1 MKREDLIDI
10 FSRIP
15 EHDHSRVHMMLRT
28 GNFLN
33 VDTMLRYEPT
43 YVLFRGREAGNQD
56 ESRGFFVPYDD
67 VVFLKLE
74 RIVTLDEMDKIY
86 ADRPAGVKRVTRET
100 QSDLLSETPAPSIQ
114 SAPVNPAEIAKQN
127 LLDRIRAAKSVATNG
142 TTARP
147 IGK

>member
-1 MKREDLIDI
+1 MKREDVMDI
-10 FSRIP
+10 FNRIP

-33 VDTMLRYEPT
+33 VDTILRYEPT
-43 YVLFRGREAGNQD
+43 YILFRGREAGNQD
-56 ESRGFFVPYDD
+56 ESRGFFVPYED

-100 QSDLLSETPAPSIQ
+100 QSDILSETPGPSIQ

-142 TTARP
+142 TTAKTL
-147 IGK
+147 GK

>member
-56 ESRGFFVPYDD
+56 ESRGFFVPYED

-86 ADRPAGVKRVTRET
+86 ADRPAGIKRVTRET
-100 QSDLLSETPAPSIQ
+100 ASDTLSETPAPSLQ

-142 TTARP
+142 STAKTL
-147 IGK
+147 GK